1 MGVEYY
7 KGRTIPVFESTIAH
21 NGNLYGL
28 ALTESGES
36 YYLYEMHQTPMKCRM
51 HLSVEKGTIL
61 ELEVGP
67 ENKVGHLFVTGRF
80 FTHKRFSFHY
90 VM

>member
-7 KGRTIPVFESTIAH
+7 KGKSIPVFESTIAH

-28 ALTESGES
+28 VLTESGES

-51 HLSVEKGTIL
+51 HLRVEKGTTL

-67 ENKVGHLFVTGRF
+67 ENKVGVHCTMPNGDDEGFMALPL
-80 FTHKRFSFHY
+80 
-90 VM
+90 

>member
-36 YYLYEMHQTPMKCRM
+36 YYLYEMHQTPMKRRM
-51 HLSVEKGTIL
+51 HLRVEKGTIL

-67 ENKVGHLFVTGRF
+67 ENKVGVHCTMPNGDDEGFMALPL
-80 FTHKRFSFHY
+80 
-90 VM
+90 